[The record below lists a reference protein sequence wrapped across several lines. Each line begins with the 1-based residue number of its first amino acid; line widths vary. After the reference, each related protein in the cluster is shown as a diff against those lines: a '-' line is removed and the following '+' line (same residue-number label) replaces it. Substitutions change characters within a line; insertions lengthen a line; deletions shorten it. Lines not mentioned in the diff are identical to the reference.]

1 MIDQFSL
8 YVPIALFFLLMVL
21 GLPVAFSL
29 GIGGVCGLLMT
40 FGLGPTLGMLETLPF
55 RTTASYTLTTIATF
69 VFMAELA
76 THSGITKRLF
86 AAADSFVGHMRGGLA
101 IATVYASAAFGA
113 ISGSSVAAAA
123 TMAGI
128 AAPQMKASGYRS
140 TLSAGVISIAGT
152 LSVLIPPSLIL
163 IIYGIIT
170 ETSIRKLLLA
180 GIIPGIITALAYVVT
195 VIVWLRVDPDAAPQ
209 RRPAATWSTRWR
221 ESRSAWPFILVVG
234 TVFVG
239 LYAGIVTT
247 TEAGAL
253 GAIATVL
260 IWFAGSIIWKKD
272 FNTFNRENLWSSI
285 LQTLKTTGMI
295 VSLLIGA
302 YFFSYFLTATGI
314 TRAVAESIIALDV
327 EPWVVLLSTIAL
339 LLVLGMFLSQLEILV
354 LTLPLLFPVMM
365 QLGYDPVWLGVIVV
379 KTVEIG
385 LVSPPVGMNVY
396 IVAGSSRGAVTPADG
411 FRGAAPFIAME
422 ALLIGLFIAFP
433 SLITVLPN
441 IAG

>member
-8 YVPIALFFLLMVL
+8 FAPIALFFVLMFA

-29 GIGGVCGLLMT
+29 GIGGVVGLLMT

-128 AAPQMKASGYRS
+128 AAPQMKETGYRS
-140 TLSAGVISIAGT
+140 TLAAGVISIAGT

-180 GIIPGIITALAYVVT
+180 GIIPGVITAIAYVIT
-195 VIVWLRVDPDAAPQ
+195 VMIWLRVDPEAAPQ

-221 ESRSAWPFILVVG
+221 ESRAAWPFVLVVA

-253 GAIATVL
+253 GAIATLLV
-260 IWFAGSIIWKKD
+260 WFAGSIIWKSD
-272 FNTFNRENLWSSI
+272 FNSFDRENLSSSV

-302 YFFSYFLTATGI
+302 YFFSYFLTATGV
-314 TRAVAESIIALDV
+314 TRVVAESIIALDV
-327 EPWVVLLSTIAL
+327 EPWVILIATVAL
-339 LLVLGMFLSQLEILV
+339 LLILGMFLSQLEILV
-354 LTLPLLFPVMM
+354 LTMPLLFPVIM
-365 QLGYDPVWLGVIVV
+365 QLGYDPVWFGIIVV

-396 IVAGSSRGAVTPADG
+396 VVAGSSRGAVTPADG
-411 FRGAAPFIAME
+411 FRGAAPFIVTEMFI
-422 ALLIGLFIAFP
+422 IGLFIAFP
-433 SLITVLPN
+433 KIITFLPN
-441 IAG
+441 IAS